1 MRCAFECTT
10 LLCPAQWCPLSLM
23 IACTRRCAFAVL
35 DTVVSAPFLSSVAG
49 LTGGDAESAHAV
61 VRWVSTLGW
70 TQLHPLNLS
79 ALRGTMRYG
88 FELYDIAVCGTD
100 V

>member
-1 MRCAFECTT
+1 
-10 LLCPAQWCPLSLM
+10 M

-35 DTVVSAPFLSSVAG
+35 DTGVSAPILPSVAG
-49 LTGGDAESAHAV
+49 LTRGDAESAHAV

-79 ALRGTMRYG
+79 ALRGTMQYG
-88 FELYDIAVCGTD
+88 FELYDVAVSDTD
-100 V
+100 VPALPGDCVHTPWCIR